1 MKVGEEGDNRGWD
14 DWMASLTRWTWV
26 WVSSGSWW
34 WTGRPGVPQSMGSQR
49 VRHDWVTELT
59 DWLFMGFSR
68 QEYWSGLPISSPVDH
83 VLSELSTMTC
93 PSCVALHSMTDNV
106 IEFQKAVIHVIILV
120 SFLWLWFSFWGSGIT
135 VLSFSVCLPMDENK
149 RLVQAFWWDRL
160 AVGKPGSY
168 SGGQHNA
175 Q

>member
-1 MKVGEEGDNRGWD
+1 MKVGGEGDDRGWD
-14 DWMASLTRWTWV
+14 DWMASLTQWTWV

-34 WTGRPGVPQSMGSQR
+34 WTGRPGVPQFMGSQR
-49 VRHDWVTELT
+49 VGHDWVTELT

-106 IEFQKAVIHVIILV
+106 IELQKAVIHVIILA

-135 VLSFSVCLPMDENK
+135 VLSFSVCLLMDEDK